1 MQYFMGPRDE
11 KNSGI
16 LLLALVFYHFGLPSL
31 SNLLNCHLPPI
42 TASRSALHVGDK
54 IKEPKKKNRPTRLML
69 LGLWKYKNRKEKNS
83 RFLSGK

>member
-54 IKEPKKKNRPTRLML
+54 IKEPKKKTDPRASCYLVSGNT
-69 LGLWKYKNRKEKNS
+69 KIERKKILA
-83 RFLSGK
+83 F